1 MTSLVDLA
9 VRLDRL
15 FFSPVETQ
23 HLSYLQDM
31 PLLGLLHLTIQE
43 RFPPRSNPP
52 SERKDIFLPELN
64 FLCFTGHIAQLNVL
78 MAYLA
83 EAFRID
89 FPDTSHAP
97 PLLLAPHLSKFLWK
111 GSPSFSCAQINAAGE
126 GIKLFMVTPTRP
138 PFKFIVKAENS
149 LEQLGHVFSVT
160 LSRVKV
166 VFFMPP
172 FTPCSC
178 HALRHI
184 TAGACFFRPSTF
196 HKAETL
202 GISF

>member
-64 FLCFTGHIAQLNVL
+64 FLCFTGHITQLNVL

-83 EAFRID
+83 DAFAS
-89 FPDTSHAP
+89 TSLTRHMHHHLYSLP
-97 PLLLAPHLSKFLWK
+97 PIF
-111 GSPSFSCAQINAAGE
+111 PSFSGKE
-126 GIKLFMVTPTRP
+126 VHH
-138 PFKFIVKAENS
+138 S
-149 LEQLGHVFSVT
+149 
-160 LSRVKV
+160 
-166 VFFMPP
+166 
-172 FTPCSC
+172 
-178 HALRHI
+178 HAL
-184 TAGACFFRPSTF
+184 
-196 HKAETL
+196 K
-202 GISF
+202 